1 MKTMKRIAALMLA
14 LCMLIALPMAV
25 GAEDTATP
33 LTITSV
39 LPNAWSTAEN
49 MKIKFTFSENVN
61 SGADTAA
68 AISANV
74 FAAVGIYAGA
84 NGEGLYR
91 YTWDDTTGTC
101 TKVAKSN
108 YDGQTGTTQW
118 ALSNFARRSQGQ
130 NQLMGNLPSGWTIN
144 KILAVYEKVRETYP
158 DARLVGKVNDKSGAE
173 DGYVDGIFSTADPTK
188 KLSTIDCSSGLDWS
202 ERTIVNSVDN
212 VKVYENGLLIE
223 LTRTLPN
230 ATVNSLTYTLGLYK
244 DGTVLTD
251 GPTWTVNAANAKFYG
266 AGQKALWLSFDQYDA
281 VKTAL
286 AANDGYSVG
295 LMMTSTQTN
304 AAGTENMISG
314 VGGDVFSCNA
324 MVGDNKAIFRTVTV
338 VEDSKLEMIDAK
350 MVGDNQLL
358 ITFNRPVAW
367 SNKVWAGLSLYKSK
381 TNNGMMAYKM
391 NEDQTAYVYDTVG
404 TIGAANVN
412 GDGVT
417 TWKRGQWAINVNFE
431 PFGQDGNQIIATLSG
446 SVTNDIVMAACKE
459 GIASGLDLRFRVQE
473 NANQG
478 EYKNWMVDPIWAAD
492 DENNKLLGSAEDG
505 QTQAW
510 ISLSERMTGGA
521 VIGTRSYESVAAAL
535 AEAKSGESVV
545 MITDAKVDMVKVPAG
560 VTLDLNGRKLTTD
573 VMIAF
578 GEVADGTDGNGKI
591 VISKDGAKGAIHL
604 QADNAAMPLYD
615 ADGYRFF
622 TYTEDKLG
630 YKTVTDA
637 EENVVAV
644 KFGIRFTFDNAEA
657 YDLMAHAD
665 NADQVIVKLE
675 GVKGEKTQKFNYYLN
690 TNTLQAYA
698 DAVKNGTVENPA
710 ITLTV
715 SGISN
720 LDSISGTP
728 GFVSPTE
735 MVYVGQTGTYA
746 AQ

>member
-1 MKTMKRIAALMLA
+1 
-14 LCMLIALPMAV
+14 
-25 GAEDTATP
+25 
-33 LTITSV
+33 
-39 LPNAWSTAEN
+39 
-49 MKIKFTFSENVN
+49 
-61 SGADTAA
+61 
-68 AISANV
+68 
-74 FAAVGIYAGA
+74 
-84 NGEGLYR
+84 
-91 YTWDDTTGTC
+91 
-101 TKVAKSN
+101 
-108 YDGQTGTTQW
+108 
-118 ALSNFARRSQGQ
+118 
-130 NQLMGNLPSGWTIN
+130 MGNLPSGWTIN

-158 DARLVGKVNDKSGAE
+158 DARLIGKVNDKSGAE
-173 DGYVDGIFSTADPTK
+173 DGYVDGIFASADPTK

-202 ERTIVNSVDN
+202 EHTIVNSVNN

-251 GPTWTVNAANAKFYG
+251 GPTWTVNAANAKLYG

-295 LMMTSTQTN
+295 LMMISTQTN
-304 AAGTENMISG
+304 TAGAENAISG

-324 MVGDNKAIFRTVTV
+324 MVGDKKAIFRTVTV

-350 MVGDNQLL
+350 LVGSNQLL

-381 TNNGMMAYKM
+381 TNNSMMAYKM

-404 TIGAANVN
+404 AIGAANVN

-417 TWKRGQWAINVNFE
+417 TWRRGQWMINVNVE
-431 PFGQDGNQIIATLSG
+431 PFGQDGNQVIATLNG
-446 SVTNDIVMAACKE
+446 SVTNDIIMAACKE

-510 ISLSERMTGGA
+510 ISLSERAAGGA
-521 VIGTRSYESVAAAL
+521 MIGTTVYDTVTAAL
-535 AEAKSGESVV
+535 AAAKAGDSVLLLN
-545 MITDAKVDMVKVPAG
+545 DATADMVKVPAG
-560 VTLDLNGRKLTTD
+560 VTLDLCGRKLTSD
-573 VMIAF
+573 IVVAF
-578 GEVADGTDGNGKI
+578 GEVADSTDGNGKL
-591 VISKDGAKGAIHL
+591 VISKDGAQGAIHL

-615 ADGYRFF
+615 TNGYRFF
-622 TYTEDKLG
+622 SYTEGKLG
-630 YKTVTDA
+630 IKTVTDA
-637 EENVVAV
+637 EENVVGV
-644 KFGIRFTFDNAEA
+644 KFGIRFTFTNAEA
-657 YDLMAHAD
+657 YDLMANAD
-665 NADQVIVKLE
+665 NADQVVVKLE
-675 GVKGEKTQKFNYYLN
+675 AVKNEKTQKFNYYLN
-690 TNTLQAYA
+690 SNTLQTYA
-698 DAVKNGTVENPA
+698 DAVKNGTYENPA
-710 ITLTV
+710 VTLTV
-715 SGISN
+715 SGISD
-720 LDSISGTP
+720 LSSISGTP

-735 MVYVGQTGTYA
+735 MVYVGQTGTYT